1 MARDYNTIVSNVQKM
16 LGKGA
21 PDADIKNYLSYEGLN
36 YSQFE
41 SLLEGP
47 TVLGQAKEFVKGI
60 PAGAVGMVESAGV
73 GLAAALPEE
82 YEQATRRKVQDI
94 GASARSKFEA
104 APGYEETIARKGGEA
119 LGSTAPFFAMAPLGP
134 VGFVGAGALATGAG
148 AGEARLRAEQEGA
161 TEEERRL
168 ATGLGAGVGGT
179 ELLPVFGFLSKLS
192 TPIRQGIISRV
203 QRASVTG
210 GMEGAQ
216 EAAAGLAQNLIAQ
229 GIYKPDQ
236 ELIEGVG
243 EQGAYGAGVGAL
255 IQGITDM
262 ALGRR
267 AMKTTT
273 EAGKVSPT
281 DQVTEERPVP
291 EPTTEV
297 AKKLFLSYEDAT
309 LEIERLKQEEKTE
322 ETTARIKELE
332 DIKKTL
338 VVDSV
343 NRLRAKPEED
353 IAAIREAG
361 VGIEQAAGL
370 KAEGLPTKGTQGEFR
385 ETLDLP
391 KDFAL
396 QEQVDREAGIA
407 GLETYKT
414 NLADIVE
421 TRKLI
426 EADTSLAK
434 NVRKSLLDEVNK
446 AERALKRD
454 IKSESAKLGE
464 VEVETEPEFSTVLA
478 PEILKNVG
486 LKPQS
491 GFFKE
496 LAGLDMAVKED
507 ASKVVDVLK
516 RVRANQA
523 LSDSTKEGI
532 EGVAMQAFNALATQQ
547 QLDIDTKKRAKKETV
562 IEAPVQEEMALE
574 PEVKD
579 VRQDNEF
586 VPGDVEPSV
595 PVLGERGDAGIA
607 GGAAVAEP
615 SRMDTNIQTLGELTR
630 RAEAVDPALALEQK
644 AQEEIARR
652 EQEATTLATDIEKPA
667 IPLDGRQLREYK
679 DAAGFYLEK
688 ANYVGQKALNNL
700 AGDLYAK
707 ENTTKAK
714 RFQRGLSK
722 AQRQYV
728 ESALQELK
736 QYQRQGTIAIKRKD
750 ARLKIERARQAEN
763 PELVAKL
770 EKELEA
776 FNNKYKN
783 AKLEREDLLGG
794 VTPKL
799 VEAVRA
805 GDLGAALNEIV
816 TDKTGAYNEMEKL
829 VAKRLLANP
838 GKLPKIRLVD
848 ASVLEGA
855 DGQYNPYTDTVEI
868 ARDQVDSHTV
878 LHETVHGFLHG
889 YITDFESGDI
899 QIARGLTDLKA
910 VYEHVQKVAP
920 ELAEQY
926 GMENLTEFASEVMSN
941 REFQNA
947 LKGIK
952 YKRGNIFTEF
962 ARAVMRVLGLNP
974 SQEMDALA
982 AALVAADRSLATG
995 RQYQETQISGK
1006 QQKPAVPVKRQL
1018 TPEGEE
1024 ALELAKRMA
1033 GISNE
1038 KPKAPTMGMF
1048 GKLGSFFT
1056 DPAYRQEKIDAFR
1069 TKVAYRG
1076 ASAERKLQDAYNGA
1090 IRDNLG
1096 EIRPDLFMTAAEH
1109 SDTLTVA
1116 AMKMGKLRLDKNVGW
1131 VAEEGPASMT
1141 GVFDTIHALGKR
1153 LGDQELA
1160 FKIANDAFIARRANA
1175 LKKKDIIDASLLPD
1189 QNKIDAGL
1197 EAFKKFPELNEAF
1210 DQFTTFK
1217 NGLIDAMVDGGRLNK
1232 EDAQSWK
1239 DAVDYVPWN
1248 RIKDYEENTQASPKG
1263 FFKGLTNL
1271 GQMKKL
1277 KGGKEDEINNIFD
1290 NMVGLSFWMTN
1301 SAIRNHA
1308 GLKLTDAFIK
1318 NGLGARQVRTDM
1330 PGVNPNNVVFIYRDG
1345 TPEAYEFDSAMDV
1358 YAFKGVES
1366 LGGPMLDAL
1375 TKASNFLRK
1384 TTTATPQFAVSQLFQ
1399 DAYRGIALSGVRN
1412 PFSVPLKVMKGFV
1425 EEFTENDLGKKLES
1439 FGIVGAYDLMP
1450 GRAKD
1455 AIEKEFGIKQRSVT
1469 EKILNVLER
1478 PSIASDTALRKAVF
1492 QQTLNETKSAEFP
1505 EGDVLLARYR
1515 AQEIINFK
1523 RQGSDRNVALFRQ
1536 IIPFM
1541 NAYIQGMDVLYRTMT
1556 GRGVAAHERDVA
1568 FKLFVSAGIKLTA
1581 LSTIYTMLVAG
1592 DDEYEGLADYDKNK
1606 HFIIP
1611 GTGMKVPVAPEIGFM
1626 FKVIPERLYTYIA
1639 TQGTERPEDAKKMLK
1654 GIGTAAFDSFTGPNL
1669 TPQAVKPT
1677 LEVLTNYSFFRDAP
1691 IVGMG
1696 MKNMEP
1702 RLQYTDSTSE
1712 IAKMLG
1718 NLANISPIKLDH
1730 LMRGYTGIAGGS
1742 VLDLSNAAFS
1752 DGPNKRIYEYPAF
1765 KTFMYD
1771 QVPSGFKQDF
1781 YTFRDQTSRVIDT
1794 VNGLKARGQVNE
1806 IFEYLGDPEKASL
1819 YMFKST
1825 MSKIEQKLEDIRKM
1839 KKFVSGDKNL
1849 SSADKKDILERIE
1862 LTENELIR
1870 MVNVPAMRRFAR
1882 GE

>member
-1 MARDYNTIVSNVQKM
+1 
-16 LGKGA
+16 
-21 PDADIKNYLSYEGLN
+21 
-36 YSQFE
+36 
-41 SLLEGP
+41 
-47 TVLGQAKEFVKGI
+47 
-60 PAGAVGMVESAGV
+60 MVESAGV

-82 YEQATRRKVQDI
+82 YEQAARRKVQDI

-134 VGFVGAGALATGAG
+134 VGLVGAGALATGAG

-161 TEEERRL
+161 TTEERRL
-168 ATGLGAGVGGT
+168 ATGLGTAIGGT

-192 TPIRQGIISRV
+192 TPVKQGIVNKV
-203 QRASVTG
+203 QRALVTG

-216 EAAAGLAQNLIAQ
+216 EAAAGLAQNLVAQ

-236 ELIEGVG
+236 ELIEGVA

-267 AMKTTT
+267 AMKTIT

-281 DQVTEERPVP
+281 DQVTEEIPVP
-291 EPTTEV
+291 QPTTEV
-297 AKKLFLSYEDAT
+297 AKKLFVSYEDAT

-322 ETTARIKELE
+322 ENKARIKELE
-332 DIKKTL
+332 DVKKTL

-370 KAEGLPTKGTQGEFR
+370 KAEDLPTKDTQGEFR

-407 GLETYKT
+407 GLETFKT
-414 NLADIVE
+414 NLADITE

-426 EADTSLAK
+426 EADTSLTK
-434 NVRKSLLDEVNK
+434 DVRKSLLDEVNK

-464 VEVETEPEFSTVLA
+464 VEVETEPEFSTALT

-523 LSDSTKEGI
+523 LSDSTKQGI

-562 IEAPVQEEMALE
+562 VEAPVQEEMALE
-574 PEVKD
+574 PEVIEN
-579 VRQDNEF
+579 VRQDNE
-586 VPGDVEPSV
+586 VVTRGIEPSV
-595 PVLGERGDAGIA
+595 SLPGAGA
-607 GGAAVAEP
+607 GAGAVSGITPTEP
-615 SRMDTNIQTLGELTR
+615 SRMDANIQTLGELTR
-630 RAEAVDPALALEQK
+630 REAAVDPALALEQK
-644 AQEEIARR
+644 VQEYITARGAETADIGTAIETPAQ
-652 EQEATTLATDIEKPA
+652 
-667 IPLDGRQLREYK
+667 PLDGRQLREYK

-700 AGDLYAK
+700 AGDLYAG

-714 RFQRGLSK
+714 RFQRGLSA

-770 EKELEA
+770 EKKLEA

-799 VEAVRA
+799 LEAVRA
-805 GDLGAALNEIV
+805 GDLGAALNEIA
-816 TDKTGAYNEMEKL
+816 TDKTGAYNEIEKL

-899 QIARGLTDLKA
+899 EIARGLTDLKA

-920 ELAEQY
+920 ELAQQY
-926 GMENLTEFASEVMSN
+926 GMESLTEFASEVMSN

-962 ARAVMRVLGLNP
+962 ARAVMRVLGFNP

-995 RQYQETQISGK
+995 RQYQETQISSK

-1048 GKLGSFFT
+1048 SKLGSFFT
-1056 DPAYRQEKIDAFR
+1056 DPAYRQEKINEKMDAFR

-1076 ASAERKLQDAYNGA
+1076 ASVERKLQDAYNGA
-1090 IRDNLG
+1090 IRDSLG

-1141 GVFDTIHALGKR
+1141 GVFDTIHALGQR

-1210 DQFTTFK
+1210 NQFTTFK

-1239 DAVDYVPWN
+1239 DAADYVPWN
-1248 RIKDYEENTQASPKG
+1248 RIKDYEENTQTSPKG

-1345 TPEAYEFDSAMDV
+1345 TPEAYEFDSPVDV

-1384 TTTATPQFAVSQLFQ
+1384 TTTATPQFAISQLFQ

-1412 PFSVPLKVMKGFV
+1412 PFSVPLKVMKGFA

-1455 AIEKEFGIKQRSVT
+1455 AIEKEFGIKQRSIT
-1469 EKILNVLER
+1469 EKILNTLER
-1478 PSIASDTALRKAVF
+1478 PSIASDAALRKAVF

-1523 RQGSDRNVALFRQ
+1523 RQGADRNVALFRQ

-1556 GRGVAAHERDVA
+1556 GRGIAAHERDVA
-1568 FKLFVSAGIKLTA
+1568 FKMFVSAGIKLAA

-1639 TQGTERPEDAKKMLK
+1639 TQGTERPEDGKKMLK
-1654 GIGTAAFDSFTGPNL
+1654 GIGTAAFDAFTGPNL

-1677 LEVLTNYSFFRDAP
+1677 LEVLTNYSFFREAP

-1718 NLANISPIKLDH
+1718 DLANISPIKIDH
-1730 LMRGYTGIAGGS
+1730 LMRGYTGIAGGT

-1781 YTFRDQTSRVIDT
+1781 YAFRDETSRVIDT
-1794 VNGLKARGQVNE
+1794 VNGLKARGQIDE

-1882 GE
+1882 GD